1 MLSALCR
8 YHWLNCRTNFEFW
21 EKLCRSL
28 NGSPRPVPAP
38 KTIQTGSLLRG
49 SGSDPRSEK
58 YFSVSCT
65 IQTCALLCDS
75 GSDPRC
81 QRSTFSYYAQFGR
94 ARCFAIQGAI
104 PDARRILSPIISNPN
119 VCAASRYVF
128 THTAFARGAKKKIYI
143 YIIFPLP
150 NPHISFHIPLHI
162 LPPSRSF
169 VRVRALEMYITFLSN
184 FWADMHIESECD
196 GVHHASKSLPGGSLV
211 RWASQG
217 FGPFFAR
224 PSPRLQSVAF
234 V

>member
-1 MLSALCR
+1 MHDPNVCAPSR
-8 YHWLNCRTNFEFW
+8 FRQ
-21 EKLCRSL
+21 
-28 NGSPRPVPAP
+28 RPQMP
-38 KTIQTGSLLRG
+38 
-49 SGSDPRSEK
+49 EK
-58 YFSVSCT
+58 YFFVLRA
-65 IQTCALLCDS
+65 IRTCALLRDP
-75 GSDPRC
+75 GSNSRC
-81 QRSTFSYYAQFGR
+81 QKNTIPYHFQSERM
-94 ARCFAIQGAI
+94 RCFPLRLHPHCIRAWGE
-104 PDARRILSPIISNPN
+104 
-119 VCAASRYVF
+119 
-128 THTAFARGAKKKIYI
+128 KKKYIYI

-162 LPPSRSF
+162 LLPSRSF

>member
-1 MLSALCR
+1 MCR
-8 YHWLNCRTNFEFW
+8 YHWVNCRTNFEFW

-49 SGSDPRSEK
+49 SGSDPR
-58 YFSVSCT
+58 
-65 IQTCALLCDS
+65 
-75 GSDPRC
+75 C
-81 QRSTFSYYAQFGR
+81 QRNTFPYH
-94 ARCFAIQGAI
+94 ARSKRVRSFAIQAAT
-104 PDARRILSPIISNPN
+104 PDAREVLFRITRNSD
-119 VCAASRYVF
+119 VRAASRSREQFQMPEEYYPLSFPIRTYALLPATSSPTLHSRVG
-128 THTAFARGAKKKIYI
+128 RKKIYIYI

-162 LPPSRSF
+162 LLPSRSF